1 MRRTSIILILIFVG
15 LVSCKQ
21 NKQEKEHT
29 TSEKLEFTKI
39 IKDDYELYKPK
50 KEAKPP
56 WRAFVTCALTFLAT
70 IAKVYRWMP
79 DSSGIASSAEVN
91 IYRFY

>member
-56 WRAFVTCALTFLAT
+56 WGAFVTRA
-70 IAKVYRWMP
+70 
-79 DSSGIASSAEVN
+79 
-91 IYRFY
+91 

>member
-56 WRAFVTCALTFLAT
+56 WRAFLTRPPWRAFVTRA
-70 IAKVYRWMP
+70 
-79 DSSGIASSAEVN
+79 
-91 IYRFY
+91 

>member
-1 MRRTSIILILIFVG
+1 MRRISIILILIFVG

-39 IKDDYELYKPK
+39 IKDDYELYKPN
-50 KEAKPP
+50 KEAKAVLILFGGYPETAQDIK
-56 WRAFVTCALTFLAT
+56 R
-70 IAKVYRWMP
+70 
-79 DSSGIASSAEVN
+79 
-91 IYRFY
+91 